1 MLTLEQDV
9 TSRIKDW
16 LRPHLRPRRFHAFGV
31 GGPKTGTHSLAG
43 VFCRYRS
50 WHEPMAEH
58 FMQLIMA
65 RTDGDLSDC
74 ATRNQIRRLD
84 RRMWLEFNSSWVNY
98 FLLDLLLDEYPQ
110 AKFVLTI
117 RDCYSWLDSMFN
129 QLLGRPHGEFQT
141 QFHRWYIESLSPGS
155 HQDGDRA
162 LAERGLWPLDLWL
175 RAWKHHNS
183 RMLALVPSERLLIV
197 RTQDI
202 RRDIPR
208 LADFLGIPP
217 DTLETGRTHEFKA
230 EAKFGVLSDIDQ
242 SYLHACVAE
251 HCGELM
257 HKFFPEIQSL
267 SDVPGYRPQ
276 DAAPLSKAS

>member
-16 LRPHLRPRRFHAFGV
+16 LRPHVRPRRFHAFGI
-31 GGPKTGTHSLAG
+31 GGPKTGTHSLDG
-43 VFCRYRS
+43 VFSRYRAG
-50 WHEPMAEH
+50 HEPLIEH
-58 FMQLIMA
+58 FMQVAMA
-65 RTDGDLSDC
+65 RANEDLSES
-74 ATRNQIRRLD
+74 AARNQIRRLD

-98 FLLDLLLDEYPQ
+98 FVLDLLLDEYPQ

-129 QLLGRPHGEFQT
+129 QLLGRVHGEYHT
-141 QFHRWYIESLSPGS
+141 QFHRWYIESLTPGS
-155 HQDGDRA
+155 HQDGDRV

-175 RAWKHHNS
+175 RAWNHQNA
-183 RMLALVPSERLLIV
+183 RMLALVPSERMLIV

-217 DTLETGRTHEFKA
+217 ETLDAGRSHEFKA
-230 EAKFGVLSDIDQ
+230 EAKFGLLSEIDQ
-242 SYLHACVAE
+242 NYLHACVARR
-251 HCGELM
+251 CGDLM
-257 HKFFPEIQSL
+257 KTFFPEIRGL

-276 DAAPLSKAS
+276 DAPSLAKAS